1 MAQGTF
7 LDIIFYPV
15 CIIGVIIIFIAC
27 GIIIFLRRN
36 RKSDWLKIA
45 SGIIMGIC
53 FLVFLFLLWC
63 VIGFGSNAPDTEPK
77 PSGYYY
83 TWNETTE
90 SFSAS
95 IKANGLLS

>member
-36 RKSDWLKIA
+36 RKSEKLH
-45 SGIIMGIC
+45 
-53 FLVFLFLLWC
+53 V
-63 VIGFGSNAPDTEPK
+63 
-77 PSGYYY
+77 Y
-83 TWNETTE
+83 
-90 SFSAS
+90 
-95 IKANGLLS
+95 